1 MNLFKWVVDNN
12 LFGIVKFCI
21 PAHDE
26 FNIEAPEY
34 MAEIVADKLHEC
46 MVKAGRFICR
56 IVPLEAEV
64 SRLKDGT
71 LPTYWIH

>member
-1 MNLFKWVVDNN
+1 MVDNN

-34 MAEIVADKLHEC
+34 MAEMVADKLHEC
-46 MVKAGRFICR
+46 MVKAGKFICR
-56 IVPLEAEV
+56 IVPLDAEV